1 MKFKKI
7 KDGTCIKYGGGAEMY
22 HIFFCQNQ
30 KLSGHSET
38 QKTHTYLFKGGTIGT
53 CIKISAKK
61 DEN

>member
-1 MKFKKI
+1 M
-7 KDGTCIKYGGGAEMY
+7 GGGGAEMY
-22 HIFFCQNQ
+22 HFFCQNQ

-61 DEN
+61 DENWGNKDQKTAHC